1 MNSSQFYSQP
11 ADLGGNFGKALLRLQ
26 TKCKKEYHWNRIV
39 NIMLALVSPAGH
51 KGCARKHFH
60 RAAVCKL
67 SGYARLAGVDS
78 KGQAKLICT
87 WQNSTITDEDE

>member
-1 MNSSQFYSQP
+1 MNSSLFYSQP
-11 ADLGGNFGKALLRLQ
+11 ADLGGNFGKALLRLL

-39 NIMLALVSPAGH
+39 NIMLALRSAAGH
-51 KGCARKHFH
+51 TRCARKHFH
-60 RAAVCKL
+60 GAAVYKL
-67 SGYARLAGVDS
+67 LGYSRLAGVDS